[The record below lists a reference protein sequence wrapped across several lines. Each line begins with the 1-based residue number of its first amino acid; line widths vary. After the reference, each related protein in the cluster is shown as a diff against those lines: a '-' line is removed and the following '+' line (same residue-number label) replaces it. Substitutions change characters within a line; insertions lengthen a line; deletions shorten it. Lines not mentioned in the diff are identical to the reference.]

1 MSEDINNQSTPQKQP
16 KRGDGTIGNP
26 KVDKKISEDE
36 YKPKGTLTLALIY
49 FLIIVLMWIFMYFG
63 EFANHG
69 PSIMN

>member
-1 MSEDINNQSTPQKQP
+1 MSEENSSQSSPDKPTNT
-16 KRGDGTIGNP
+16 GDGTIGNP
-26 KVDKKISEDE
+26 KIDQKVSLDE

-49 FLIIVLMWIFMYFG
+49 FLIVVLMWIFMYFG

>member
-1 MSEDINNQSTPQKQP
+1 MAEENSDHSTPEEYPP
-16 KRGDGTIGNP
+16 KGDGTIGNP
-26 KVDKKISEDE
+26 KVDQKVSVDD

-49 FLIIVLMWIFMYFG
+49 FLIVVLMWIFMYFG